1 MNDLSEKVVMITG
14 AAGNLGSATVSKF
27 MGFGAQLAL
36 VDHTA
41 ERLRERYDEFRTSP
55 SVYLSPST
63 DLSDPRQVENIV
75 SDILEKFEGIDVL
88 VNITGGFQGGTPV
101 HETSIDVVKF
111 LFELN
116 VLTMFNTSHAVV
128 PSMIEAGSGSIINIG
143 ARPGLK
149 GTSKMGAYAA
159 SKSAVIRLTESMSVE
174 LKQKNIRVNCLLPG
188 TIDTQRNREDMPEAD
203 YSRWVKPEALADVI
217 TFLAS
222 DNSSAITDASIPAYG
237 KG

>member
-1 MNDLSEKVVMITG
+1 MKDLSEKVVMITG

-36 VDHTA
+36 VDHSA

-63 DLSDPRQVENIV
+63 DLTDPSQVENIV

-101 HETSIDVVKF
+101 HETGLEVVKF

-116 VLTMFNTSHAVV
+116 VMTMFNSSHAVV
-128 PSMIEAGSGSIINIG
+128 PGMIKAGSGSIINIG

-149 GTSKMGAYAA
+149 GTSKMGAYSA
-159 SKSAVIRLTESMSVE
+159 SKSAVIRLTESMSEE

-222 DNSSAITDASIPAYG
+222 DNSSAITGASIPAYA